1 MLYTSHHA
9 ASGMPKQASSGMPK
23 QHLRAYRF
31 WHIENKPMDEMCRA
45 LSTRGRDDPLKV
57 GTVVSYI
64 LGALAKDAS
73 LPFDKMQLRELAS
86 SDAGSWGRWGEFVEG
101 RCGGE

>member
-9 ASGMPKQASSGMPK
+9 ASGMPKQ
-23 QHLRAYRF
+23 HLRAYRF
-31 WHIENKPMDEMCRA
+31 WHVERKPMDEMCRA

-64 LGALAKDAS
+64 LGALAKDPS
-73 LPFDKMQLRELAS
+73 LPFDKGRLVELAG
-86 SDAGSWGRWGEFVEG
+86 SDAGSWARWRGFVEG
-101 RCGGE
+101 RSGGV

>member
-9 ASGMPKQASSGMPK
+9 AMGMPK

-31 WHIENKPMDEMCRA
+31 WHIERRDMDEMCRA

-73 LPFDKMQLRELAS
+73 LPFDKRRLRELAS